1 MALPLTL
8 SLVYMLV
15 AMALQE
21 VYECAQAGARAVK
34 LFPAQLWS
42 PGTLKSMRGVG
53 MFGGLNIIPSGK
65 SALWPPR
72 PCLAGSFDLG
82 MVFVWLIAPIVRP
95 YLSGGITPA
104 SYSEW
109 LDAGAF
115 AVGMGS
121 KLVGGEVRVPASAD
135 GAALAAAAAEWK
147 ATGRAQA
154 AAVLSAAA
162 ARTGTT
168 ASVGGPTAAAVTRV
182 AGGATTTMTTTAA
195 ASVTS
200 GAQGGSSSALKATLE
215 SMGQSRGIAI
225 LRAKN
230 PDVAIERGVEL
241 VDMGTCG
248 SWMGRRV

>member
-1 MALPLTL
+1 M
-8 SLVYMLV
+8 
-15 AMALQE
+15 
-21 VYECAQAGARAVK
+21 
-34 LFPAQLWS
+34 
-42 PGTLKSMRGVG
+42 
-53 MFGGLNIIPSGK
+53 
-65 SALWPPR
+65 
-72 PCLAGSFDLG
+72 
-82 MVFVWLIAPIVRP
+82 WLIAPIVHP

-121 KLVGGEVRVPASAD
+121 KLVGGEVRVPASDD

-182 AGGATTTMTTTAA
+182 PGGATTTMTMTTTAA

-200 GAQGGSSSALKATLE
+200 GAQGGSTSALTATLE

-230 PDVAIERGVEL
+230 PDVAIERGVDL

-248 SWMGRRV
+248 SWMGRRD